1 MKLRTF
7 CSIVAGLL
15 AVEAV
20 SYFAWQYPTLGVFA
34 WVVLVGFTFALT
46 LAQPEFGL
54 AAILAELILG
64 GKGYLFVLPLKVEVS
79 LRLGLFIAV
88 FAAGVMHALRRHSF
102 WGSQWQFRWLWL
114 GFGLA
119 AVWATLVGLL
129 RGHGGGLVFADVN
142 AFFFL
147 ALVPA
152 FGLLKTRAHFLLVL
166 EVSAAALVVLALK
179 TALVQGLFTHYPSTS
194 LVLLYKWIR
203 GTGVG
208 EVTHILGRLYRVFF
222 QSHVFGLFAFFTG
235 VGLAVAE
242 RKRQWGWTILAGLGA
257 YVVVVSLS
265 RSFWLGGIVALGLAI
280 LVLIG
285 RRSFRRCLA
294 AVALSSAVALLIAY
308 VGFQWT
314 LNFPGLWGGSGSSG
328 SLVRSRTEYAGESAF
343 SSRRELLPA
352 MHSAILQHPFVGSGF
367 ASPVTYRSKDPRV
380 NVTRVSSGTPYTTTS
395 FELGYHAF
403 GLQFGLPLT
412 LFILGLL
419 AWFLWRGVV
428 MLRLQSPDR
437 PVIAGLLCSA
447 IALCVLHLTT
457 PYLNHPLGLG
467 MLMTIAAGLS
477 IFDPRHAAR

>member
-1 MKLRTF
+1 MKGRTF
-7 CSIVAGLL
+7 VIITLCL
-15 AVEAV
+15 AALEVL

-34 WVVLVGFTFALT
+34 WVGIVGVTFALT
-46 LAQPEFGL
+46 LAQPEFGV
-54 AAILAELILG
+54 AAVLAELVLG
-64 GKGYLFVLPLKVEVS
+64 GKGYLFVLPMNVEVS
-79 LRLGLFIAV
+79 LRLGLFAAV
-88 FAAGVMHALRRHSF
+88 LAAWSMHAFRRHSF
-102 WGSQWQFRWLWL
+102 WGGQWQFRWLWL
-114 GFGLA
+114 GFAFA
-119 AVWATLVGLL
+119 AAWATLVGFL
-129 RGHGGGLVFADVN
+129 RGHSGGAIFNDVN

-152 FGLLKTRAHFLLVL
+152 FGLLKTRAHILFVFR
-166 EVSAAALVVLALK
+166 VIAAATIVLALK

-208 EVTHILGRLYRVFF
+208 EVTHILGHLYRVFF

-235 VGLAVAE
+235 VGLAVAD
-242 RKRQWGWTILAGLGA
+242 RKRQWYWTAFSGLGA

-265 RSFWLGGIVALGLAI
+265 RSFWLGGLVALGLAV

-314 LNFPGLWGGSGSSG
+314 LNFPGLWGGSSSSG
-328 SLVRSRTEYAGESAF
+328 SLVRSRTEYTGESAF

-352 MHSAILQHPFVGSGF
+352 MQSAILQHPLTGSGF

-380 NVTRVSSGTPYTTTS
+380 NVTRSAAGTPYTTTS

-403 GLQFGLPLT
+403 GLQFGIPLT
-412 LFILGLL
+412 LLILGLL
-419 AWFLWRGVV
+419 AHFLWRGAR
-428 MLRLQSPDR
+428 MLRLQSYDR
-437 PVIAGLLCSA
+437 PIIAGLVCSA

-467 MLMTIAAGLS
+467 MLMIIAAS
-477 IFDPRHAAR
+477 FHIFDPRHAPR